1 MAFQSEQHI
10 RNAFVTFEL
19 EGHRADESL
28 LSQAQL
34 VGIWRLISELVSFME
49 AR

>member
-1 MAFQSEQHI
+1 MAFQREQHI
-10 RNAFVTFEL
+10 RNTFVTFES

-28 LSQAQL
+28 FGQAQF
-34 VGIWRLISELVSFME
+34 VGIWRLISELVSFLK